1 MSRLGP
7 NEDCI
12 EISSDDD
19 AAINATP
26 TELSAASGMN
36 DVLRE
41 LALQREARRST
52 VTIAAADP
60 PCSPRPLSQSTAAE
74 KERIQVEVP
83 LCVCCDVMIQQA
95 AVSLPF

>member
-36 DVLRE
+36 DV
-41 LALQREARRST
+41 LQREARRST